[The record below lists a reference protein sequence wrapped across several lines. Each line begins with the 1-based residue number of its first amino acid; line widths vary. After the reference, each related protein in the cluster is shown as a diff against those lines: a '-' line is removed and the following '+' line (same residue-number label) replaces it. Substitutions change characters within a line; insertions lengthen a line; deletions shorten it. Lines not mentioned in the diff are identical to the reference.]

1 MDLIAS
7 PSPEE
12 VLIVPRA
19 ELFHGGSVHGFMTRG
34 VEAFLAVIARHSAFR
49 PRAQVEDD
57 PSLKQIIPYT
67 IVRHRDRLF
76 LFQRSR
82 AGEEVRLHGRYS
94 IGVGGHINRRDVEGA
109 TDIVA
114 AGLRREMEEELRI
127 DAPWRARLVGVLNDE
142 SNTVSQVH
150 FGLVHVVEVE
160 RPAVRVRESDSLSG
174 RLADPQEVRALR
186 DRMESWSQLI
196 LDAADPI
203 AL

>member
-49 PRAQVEDD
+49 LRAQVEDD

-82 AGEEVRLHGRYS
+82 AGGEARLHGKYS

-114 AGLRREMEEELRI
+114 AGLRRELEEELRI
-127 DAPWRARLVGVLNDE
+127 DAPWHPRLVGVLNDE